1 MKYIKY
7 QDQNVSVMAAGC
19 MRIAGFT
26 VEETDT
32 FIRNVLDLGINFFDH
47 ADIYGGGHCE
57 ELFGEVFKKD
67 PSLRD
72 RMFIQSKCGIRKG
85 YFDFSYAH
93 IMEAVEGILERL
105 HTDHLDSLLLHRPD
119 ALMEAEEVDRAFE
132 ELHKSGKVLNFGVSN
147 MNRFQ
152 MEYLA
157 KNVKQELKADQLQLS
172 IVHSPLIDEGLNV
185 NMGDDPSI
193 MRSGGTLEY
202 LKEKDMVLQVWS
214 PLQIGYF
221 QGSFLGSEKYEK
233 LNTTLKEMSE
243 KYGVECDA
251 IAYAW
256 LLRLPQKVQV
266 VTGTTSIEHLAGGAK
281 AADILLGR
289 EDWYKLYLDAG
300 NRLP

>member
-7 QDQNVSVMAAGC
+7 QNQDVSAMAAGC
-19 MRIAGFT
+19 MRIANFST
-26 VEETDT
+26 EETDT

-72 RMFIQSKCGIRKG
+72 QMFIQSKCGICKG

-119 ALMEAEEVDRAFE
+119 ALMEGEEVDRAFE
-132 ELHKSGKVLNFGVSN
+132 ELYKSGKVLHFGVSN

-152 MEYLA
+152 MEYLK
-157 KNVKQELKADQLQLS
+157 KNVKQELKADQLQFS

-185 NMGDDPSI
+185 NMGDAPSI

-221 QGSFLGSEKYEK
+221 EGSFLGSKRYEK
-233 LNTTLKEMSE
+233 LNATLKEMSE
-243 KYGVECDA
+243 KYGVDRDA

-266 VTGTTSIEHLAGGAK
+266 VTGTTSIEHLASGAK
-281 AADILLGR
+281 AADILLER